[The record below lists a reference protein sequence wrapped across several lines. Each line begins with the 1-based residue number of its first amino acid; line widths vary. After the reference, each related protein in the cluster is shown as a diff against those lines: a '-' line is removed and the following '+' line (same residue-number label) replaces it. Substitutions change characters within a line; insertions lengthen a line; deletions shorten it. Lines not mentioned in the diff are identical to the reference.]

1 MANSKQHR
9 YANSFKHEVC
19 QYYEHHTRNDTQAKY
34 DVAGKTI
41 SIWRREL
48 GYRNKFFG
56 YNIYTEDMK
65 PALKKREQRD
75 FMVTKK
81 DNAYLLNEIN
91 DLKSRIRAKD
101 LDIAWIKNRLYKDAD
116 RIHQVADDIKTE
128 EI

>member
-41 SIWRREL
+41 SKWRREL

-56 YNIYTEDMK
+56 RNMYTEGMQ
-65 PALKKREQRD
+65 PALKEREQKD

-81 DNAYLLNEIN
+81 DNAFLLNQLEITRSILVRKDMDN
-91 DLKSRIRAKD
+91 LWLKEK
-101 LDIAWIKNRLYKDAD
+101 LMDIADA
-116 RIHQVADDIKTE
+116 IKTME
-128 EI
+128 D

>member
-19 QYYEHHTRNDTQAKY
+19 QYYEHHTRNDTEAKY

-41 SIWRREL
+41 SKWRREL

-56 YNIYTEDMK
+56 HNIYTEGMQ
-65 PALKKREQRD
+65 PALKKREQMD

-81 DNAYLLNEIN
+81 DNAFLLNEVN
-91 DLKSRIRAKD
+91 DLKSRIKAKD
-101 LDIAWIKNRLYKDAD
+101 LDSAWLKDKLQQIAEA
-116 RIHQVADDIKTE
+116 IKTQ

>member
-19 QYYEHHTRNDTQAKY
+19 QYYEHHTRNDTEAKY

-56 YNIYTEDMK
+56 HNIYTEGMQ
-65 PALKKREQRD
+65 PALKKRQRRD

-81 DNAYLLNEIN
+81 NNSFLLDE
-91 DLKSRIRAKD
+91 LTKLRSEMVSKD
-101 LDIAWIKNRLYKDAD
+101 FDYARLENYILDAVDYIKQQRED
-116 RIHQVADDIKTE
+116 
-128 EI
+128 

>member
-19 QYYEHHTRNDTQAKY
+19 QYYEHHTRNDTEAKY

-41 SIWRREL
+41 SKWRREL

-56 YNIYTEDMK
+56 YNIYTEDMQ
-65 PALKKREQRD
+65 PALKKRQQRD

-81 DNAYLLNEIN
+81 DNAFLLNQLEITRAILVRKDSDN
-91 DLKSRIRAKD
+91 LWLKQKLI
-101 LDIAWIKNRLYKDAD
+101 DI
-116 RIHQVADDIKTE
+116 ADDIKTME
-128 EI
+128 D

>member
-19 QYYEHHTRNDTQAKY
+19 QYYEHHTRNDTEAKY

-41 SIWRREL
+41 SKWRREL

-56 YNIYTEDMK
+56 HNIYTEGMQ
-65 PALKKREQRD
+65 PALKKSQQRD

-81 DNAYLLNEIN
+81 DNACLLNQLEITRSILVRKDSDN
-91 DLKSRIRAKD
+91 LWLKQKLI
-101 LDIAWIKNRLYKDAD
+101 DIADA
-116 RIHQVADDIKTE
+116 IKTME
-128 EI
+128 D